1 MLCATRLRTE
11 NPPPNRL
18 PPIHPRQRGQGRPS
32 GRVAGSLGAPTSSSA
47 HGSVPPAGDRVDR
60 VAGWPGAWARRRP
73 RRHTVQ
79 SRPRRTGDGAPTTR
93 CVRWVHSRQDR
104 CAASQS
110 LQFGFL
116 CPAKKRPD
124 QKLNQAPRMP
134 VRVLVSPAGGGGHAP
149 RVAGGGLCG
158 PRGRAAV
165 LWMDKSR
172 HTRLPLLR
180 PPCARQTS
188 APGFPPSTSGKIRT
202 ICSSVYRFPF
212 M

>member
-1 MLCATRLRTE
+1 MLELDSGSAMRPRLRTE

-18 PPIHPRQRGQGRPS
+18 APIQLRPRRMGI
-32 GRVAGSLGAPTSSSA
+32 LGAPTSSSA
-47 HGSVPPAGDRVDR
+47 HGSTPPRG
-60 VAGWPGAWARRRP
+60 
-73 RRHTVQ
+73 
-79 SRPRRTGDGAPTTR
+79 TGDGAPTTR
-93 CVRWVHSRQDR
+93 CVGWIHSRQDR

-116 CPAKKRPD
+116 CPAKKRTA
-124 QKLNQAPRMP
+124 QKLNQVPRMP

-172 HTRLPLLR
+172 HTGLPLLR

-188 APGFPPSTSGKIRT
+188 GPTSRRPPPASFVR
-202 ICSSVYRFPF
+202 SVLRCERFSF
-212 M
+212 I